1 MTNALA
7 DIIWH
12 HNICETFDTLF
23 SQSLSYTVPCSL
35 WLSVHGTKFT
45 FKTSKCDGQTWNGKK
60 FQLLYGK
67 FFQLLY
73 CKCILSRGYLVD
85 KMNDLLLMLKLEL
98 VSKELNHLG
107 TILHVFAGVW
117 FLWSKK
123 ICFFVIIFQKEKG
136 NTFTLLIFFKV
147 KSLQKEQN
155 STNLLLWPP
164 ICGNKHAITPK
175 WFNSLDTNSSSN
187 SSVSKLSL

>member
-1 MTNALA
+1 MPSL
-7 DIIWH
+7 IL
-12 HNICETFDTLF
+12 FDTTTSAKPLTPSSPSPCLILF
-23 SQSLSYTVPCSL
+23 LAA
-35 WLSVHGTKFT
+35 
-45 FKTSKCDGQTWNGKK
+45 CDSAYMALNSPSRQVNAMVRPEMAKN
-60 FQLLYGK
+60 FNY
-67 FFQLLY
+67 FMANFSNY
-73 CKCILSRGYLVD
+73 FIANASCRGYLVD

-123 ICFFVIIFQKEKG
+123 KCFFVIIFEKEKG

-164 ICGNKHAITPK
+164 ICQNKSAITPK
-175 WFNSLDTNSSSN
+175 WFNSLDTNST
-187 SSVSKLSL
+187 

>member
-1 MTNALA
+1 MRWSDLKWQKISIRYFMANFSNYFIANAS
-7 DIIWH
+7 
-12 HNICETFDTLF
+12 C
-23 SQSLSYTVPCSL
+23 
-35 WLSVHGTKFT
+35 
-45 FKTSKCDGQTWNGKK
+45 
-60 FQLLYGK
+60 
-67 FFQLLY
+67 
-73 CKCILSRGYLVD
+73 RGYLVD

-136 NTFTLLIFFKV
+136 NTFTLLIIFIV

-155 STNLLLWPP
+155 ITNLLLWSP
-164 ICGNKHAITPK
+164 ICWNKCAITPM
-175 WFNSLDTNSSSN
+175 WINSKETNFSIHFSCL
-187 SSVSKLSL
+187 SKTCN